1 MLTIQKTWPE
11 KIGLIDSG
19 IGGLSLLKSLLPYPE
34 IHSYY
39 YIADTA
45 FFPYGNKT
53 THQLLERARLMVER
67 LQKSDVSTIVIA
79 CHTLSATV
87 LSTLQQEYPHITFID
102 MLLPT
107 IKAAYTTSTTKQI
120 GVIATQATIDQ
131 QIHKNYFSALYP
143 DATLLPLA
151 TPELATLIE
160 SNAAQ
165 KTIKQY
171 LQNHLN
177 VFTATDTL
185 LLGCTHYAFMYN
197 TIQELLPKTQLISAH
212 ALLQIPATDD
222 VMQKKIVI
230 TSSNNQ
236 TFTKTIEPFLPNTA
250 FLLETL

>member
-1 MLTIQKTWPE
+1 MLNGQKTWPE

-67 LQKSDVSTIVIA
+67 LQTSDVSTIVIA

-87 LSTLQQEYPHITFID
+87 LSTLQQEYPNITFID

-107 IKAAYTTSTTKQI
+107 IKAAYTASTTKKI

-151 TPELATLIE
+151 TPKLATLIE
-160 SNAAQ
+160 KNTPQ

-177 VFTATDTL
+177 TFASADTL
-185 LLGCTHYAFMYN
+185 LLGCTHYAFMFN
-197 TIQELLPKTQLISAH
+197 IIKELLPETCLISAH
-212 ALLQIPATDD
+212 ELLQIPATDILH
-222 VMQKKIVI
+222 KKVI
-230 TSSNNQ
+230 IASSNNVL
-236 TFTKTIEPFLPNTA
+236 FKKTIKPFLPHTT
-250 FLLETL
+250 FLLENL